1 MSNDIIYS
9 AYEAVIGLEVHA
21 ELKTRTKIFCSCK
34 TDFGALPNTQCC
46 PVCAGL
52 PGALPVLNEKV
63 IDLAVLA
70 GLALNCQI
78 NGYCVHDRKN
88 YFYPDLP
95 KAYQISQLDLPI
107 AENGYIGIDTDEGEK
122 RIGIERIH
130 IEEDAGKL
138 IHSEGA
144 TLIDLNRCGVPLIEI
159 VSKPHMRTAGE
170 AAAYLEKL
178 RSILLFT
185 GVSDCKMNEGSLRCD
200 VNVSVR
206 KKGEKN
212 FGIRTEI
219 KNINSVS
226 YTAKA
231 IDYEI
236 RRQIDL
242 IENGLSVERE
252 TRRYD
257 EKKGITT
264 LMRKKESAEDYRY
277 FTDPDL
283 PPFSISE
290 ERISRVRSSMPVPP
304 DGRAKAFTGRF
315 GLSEN
320 DAKRLTSSPE
330 AADYFESAAA
340 MTDYPKILASLM
352 LCELPVITANEEQA
366 LSIPH
371 GNIAELCNLQGNGK
385 INSSVSKAVLRE
397 MLETGKDPHTIVK
410 EKELMQIDDPDI
422 ILSAIEKVFAEN
434 QKAISDYKNG
444 KTAAAKSLVG
454 RVMGA
459 TGGRANPATVARLV
473 EDELKKI
480 N

>member
-1 MSNDIIYS
+1 MNNNVNYG

-21 ELKTRTKIFCSCK
+21 ELKTKTKIFCSCK
-34 TDFGALPNTQCC
+34 TDFGAPPNTQCC

-70 GLALNCQI
+70 SLALNCEI
-78 NGYCVHDRKN
+78 NGFCIHDRKN

-95 KAYQISQLDLPI
+95 KAYQISQLDLPV
-107 AENGYIGIDTDEGEK
+107 AENGYIDITSDKVEK

-138 IHSEGA
+138 VHSEGA

-159 VSKPHMRTAGE
+159 VSKPDMRTAAE

-200 VNVSVR
+200 VNVSIR
-206 KKGEKN
+206 KKGDTG

-219 KNINSVS
+219 KNINSVA

-236 RRQIDL
+236 KRQIEL
-242 IENGLSVERE
+242 VEGGMAVERE

-290 ERISRVRSSMPVPP
+290 ERISRIRSSMPILP
-304 DGRAKAFTGRF
+304 DERAKGFTKLF
-315 GLSEN
+315 GLAEG
-320 DAKRLTSSPE
+320 DAKRLASSPDT
-330 AADYFESAAA
+330 ADYFEAAAA

-352 LCELPVITANEEQA
+352 LCELPVISADEDQA

-371 GNIAELCNLQGNGK
+371 RNIADLCNLQGSGK
-385 INSSVSKAVLRE
+385 INSSVSKSVLRE
-397 MLETGKDPHTIVK
+397 MLETCENPHIIVK
-410 EKELMQIDDPDI
+410 EKGLMQIDDPEI
-422 ILSAIEKVFAEN
+422 ILSAVKKVFAEN
-434 QKAISDYKNG
+434 QKAISDYQNG

-459 TGGRANPATVARLV
+459 TGGRANPTTVARLV